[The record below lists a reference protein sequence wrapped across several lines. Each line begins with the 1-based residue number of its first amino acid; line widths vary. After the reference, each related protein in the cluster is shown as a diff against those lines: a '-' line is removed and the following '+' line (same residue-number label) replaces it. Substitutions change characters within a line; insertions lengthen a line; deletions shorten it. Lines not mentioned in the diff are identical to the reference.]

1 MIKNKVVKSLIFIV
15 VIILIFV
22 AFFMFRST
30 TNVKYYNSLNELN
43 GEKIGI
49 ATGSTFDSIIKKK
62 LKNVDLKYY
71 DNAVDRISA
80 LRNGKIA
87 AYVTDDAMA
96 NEAIKNNND
105 LTILNE
111 PIGVENYAYAIN
123 PNNPELKEKVD
134 KVLLGLK
141 KDGTLDYLQKKWMG
155 NNESKKKLENIK
167 LSGKNGT
174 INFGTLATSA
184 PFSYLKDDKI
194 VGYDIDLMLYICDKL
209 DYSLNINVLDWNGL
223 LTAVNVGKVDMAG
236 CGIIVTKEREKSML
250 FSAPNYEGNV
260 VAVVLKNTI
269 SDSNVVDDI
278 KQNFVNTFVKEDR
291 YKLFI
296 NGTLTT
302 LEISILS
309 IIFGTILGVIIGIMR
324 VSNKKNM
331 KFISKIFI
339 SFMQGMPITVLLL
352 IMYYLIFVKTP
363 LSAIAVSI
371 ITFSIYLSAYV
382 AEMIRGGYEA
392 INKNQ
397 IQAAYSIGF
406 TKYQTVKYIIFPQI
420 ISYIIPIY
428 KGQVIST
435 IKSTSIVGYIAI
447 MDLTKIGDLIR
458 SRTFDAFFSLIAV
471 ALIYLLICIMFQKL
485 LEYIEKKVNKRKQ
498 VIV

>member
-1 MIKNKVVKSLIFIV
+1 MTKNKAVKSILFIF
-15 VIILIFV
+15 VIILIFF

-30 TNVKYYNSLNELN
+30 TDVKYYNSLDELN
-43 GEKIGI
+43 GKKIGI
-49 ATGSTFDSIIKKK
+49 VTGSTFDTIITKRI
-62 LKNVDLKYY
+62 KNVDLKYY

-80 LRNGKIA
+80 LRNGKID

-96 NEAIKNNND
+96 NEEIRYNND
-105 LTILNE
+105 LAILNDH
-111 PIGVENYAYAIN
+111 IGVEKYAYAIN

-134 KVLLGLK
+134 KVLLELK

-155 NNESKKKLENIK
+155 NNESKKNLENIR

-174 INFGTLATSA
+174 IIFGTLATSA

-223 LTAVNVGKVDMAG
+223 LTAVNVGKVNMAG
-236 CGIIVTKEREKSML
+236 CGIIVTKEREKSLL

-269 SDSNVVDDI
+269 SDSNAVDDI
-278 KQNFVNTFVKEDR
+278 KQKFVNTFVKEDR

-309 IIFGTILGVIIGIMR
+309 IIFGTILGIIVGIMR

-339 SFMQGMPITVLLL
+339 LFMQGMPITVLLL

-406 TKYQTVKYIIFPQI
+406 TRYQTVKYIIFPQI
-420 ISYIIPIY
+420 ISYIIPTY

-447 MDLTKIGDLIR
+447 MDLTKIGDLVR

-471 ALIYLLICIMFQKL
+471 ALIYLLICIVFQKL

>member
-30 TNVKYYNSLNELN
+30 TDVKYYNSLNELN

-49 ATGSTFDSIIKKK
+49 ATGSTFDFIIKKK

-71 DNAVDRISA
+71 DNEVDRISA

-111 PIGVENYAYAIN
+111 PIGVENYAYAID
-123 PNNPELKEKVD
+123 PNNSELKEKVD
-134 KVLLGLK
+134 KVLLDLK
-141 KDGTLDYLQKKWMG
+141 EDGTLDYLQKKWMG

-174 INFGTLATSA
+174 INFATLATSA
-184 PFSYLKDDKI
+184 PFSYLKGDKI

-324 VSNKKNM
+324 VSNKKIM

-371 ITFSIYLSAYV
+371 ITFSIYLSAYA

-406 TKYQTVKYIIFPQI
+406 TRYQTVKYIIFPQI

-471 ALIYLLICIMFQKL
+471 ALIYLLICVVFQKL
-485 LEYIEKKVNKRKQ
+485 LEYIEKKINKRKQ

>member
-1 MIKNKVVKSLIFIV
+1 MIKNKVVKSFIFIV

-22 AFFMFRST
+22 AFLMFHST
-30 TNVKYYNSLNELN
+30 TDVKYYNSLDELN

-96 NEAIKNNND
+96 NEEIKNNND
-105 LTILNE
+105 LAILNE
-111 PIGVENYAYAIN
+111 PIGVENYAYAIS

-134 KVLLGLK
+134 KVLLDLK

-155 NNESKKKLENIK
+155 NNESEKKLENIK

-194 VGYDIDLMLYICDKL
+194 VGYDIDLMLLICDKL
-209 DYSLNINVLDWNGL
+209 DYSLNVNVLDWNGL

-236 CGIIVTKEREKSML
+236 CGIIVTKEREESML
-250 FSAPNYEGNV
+250 FSVPNYKGDV
-260 VAVVLKNTI
+260 VAIVLKNSI
-269 SDSNVVDDI
+269 SNSNVVEDI

-296 NGTLTT
+296 KGTLTT

-309 IIFGTILGVIIGIMR
+309 IIFGTILGVIVGIMR
-324 VSNKKNM
+324 VSNKKIM

-363 LSAIAVSI
+363 LSAIVVSI

-471 ALIYLLICIMFQKL
+471 ALIYLLICIVFQKL

-498 VIV
+498 VIE

>member
-1 MIKNKVVKSLIFIV
+1 MLKNKIAKNILFMV
-15 VIILIFV
+15 VIFLILV
-22 AFFMFRST
+22 AFLMFSSST
-30 TNVKYYNSLNELN
+30 DMKYYHSLNELN
-43 GEKIGI
+43 DEKIGI
-49 ATGSTFDSIIKKK
+49 ATGSTFDSMIQKK

-71 DNAVDRISA
+71 DNVVDRISA

-96 NEAIKNNND
+96 NEEIKNNND
-105 LTILNE
+105 LAILNDS
-111 PIGVENYAYAIN
+111 IGTENYAYAIN
-123 PNNPELKEKVD
+123 PSNQELKEKID
-134 KVLLGLK
+134 KVLLELK
-141 KDGTLDYLQKKWMG
+141 NNGTLDYLQRKWMG
-155 NNESKKKLENIK
+155 NNEEKKKLENIK
-167 LSGKNGT
+167 LSGENGT

-184 PFSYLKDDKI
+184 PFSYLKGDNI
-194 VGYDIDLMLYICDKL
+194 VGYDIDLMLLICDKL
-209 DYSLNINVLDWNGL
+209 DYNLNINVMDWNGL

-250 FSAPNYEGNV
+250 FSAPSYEGDV
-260 VAVVLKNTI
+260 VAVVLKNTV
-269 SDSNVVDDI
+269 SDSNFVDNI

-309 IIFGTILGVIIGIMR
+309 IIFGTILGIIVGIMR
-324 VSNKKNM
+324 VSSKKIM
-331 KFISKIFI
+331 KFLSKMFI

-420 ISYIIPIY
+420 ISYIIPVY

-447 MDLTKIGDLIR
+447 MDLTKIGDLVR
-458 SRTFDAFFSLIAV
+458 SRTFDAFFSLIVV
-471 ALIYLLICIMFQKL
+471 ALVYLIICIIFQKL

-498 VIV
+498 VII

>member
-1 MIKNKVVKSLIFIV
+1 MIKSKVVKSFIFIV

-22 AFFMFRST
+22 AFFMFRAT

-96 NEAIKNNND
+96 NEAIKNNTE

-123 PNNPELKEKVD
+123 PNNSELKEKVD
-134 KVLLGLK
+134 KILLDLK

-155 NNESKKKLENIK
+155 NNESEKKLESIK

-236 CGIIVTKEREKSML
+236 CGIIVTKEREKAML

-324 VSNKKNM
+324 VSNKKIM
-331 KFISKIFI
+331 RFISKIFI

>member
-1 MIKNKVVKSLIFIV
+1 MIKSKVVKSFIFIV

-22 AFFMFRST
+22 AFFMFRAT

-96 NEAIKNNND
+96 NEAIKNNTE

-123 PNNPELKEKVD
+123 PNNSELKEKVD
-134 KVLLGLK
+134 KILLDLK

-155 NNESKKKLENIK
+155 NNESEKKLESIK

-324 VSNKKNM
+324 VSNKKIM
-331 KFISKIFI
+331 RFISKIFI

-406 TKYQTVKYIIFPQI
+406 TRYQTVKYIIFPQI

>member
-1 MIKNKVVKSLIFIV
+1 MIKSKVVKSFIFIV

-22 AFFMFRST
+22 AFFMFRAT

-96 NEAIKNNND
+96 NEAIKNNTE

-123 PNNPELKEKVD
+123 PNNSELKEKVD
-134 KVLLGLK
+134 KILLDLK

-155 NNESKKKLENIK
+155 NNESEKKLESIK

-194 VGYDIDLMLYICDKL
+194 VGYDIDLMLLICDKL

-236 CGIIVTKEREKSML
+236 CGIIVTEEREQSML

-269 SDSNVVDDI
+269 SDSNVVDNI
-278 KQNFVNTFVKEDR
+278 KQNFINTFVKEDR

-309 IIFGTILGVIIGIMR
+309 IIFGTILGIIVGIMR
-324 VSNKKNM
+324 VSNKKII